1 MIELFIPVLFMCIS
15 NDCNFMQSQVSF
27 KTEASCKVSVEGQ
40 IAHMIEIAKDS
51 KQGDFTVLEGTCV
64 SIKVDTPRYKT
75 I

>member
-15 NDCNFMQSQVSF
+15 NDCNFMQAQVSF
-27 KTEASCKVSVEGQ
+27 KTEALCKVAISSQ
-40 IAHMIEIAKDS
+40 IEHMMEIAKDS
-51 KQGDFTVLEGTCV
+51 KQEFTLLEGTCV